1 MWPHQWELREP
12 EPARVARYR
21 RNGWWNDDSLGML
34 VERGMRAQP
43 GAPVR
48 IWSATRPWQGT
59 LADVLDLSSQFAG
72 GLRHLGVV
80 AGDVVAVQLPN
91 WVEGAAT
98 WFAASMLGAIVVPIV
113 HYYGTSE
120 LSYILQESRARVL
133 VTGDRFGSVDY
144 LANLEVVRPKLDAL
158 EQVVVV
164 GDATP
169 VGARR
174 FGDLLDGDV
183 LDSAVV
189 VDPASPALIAYT
201 SGTSANPKGV
211 VQTHRS
217 LGAEVRAHL
226 PTLIPPRRRPV
237 LLGAPISH
245 ATGMLLGLLLP
256 ASRGESIQLIDAWDP
271 AVVLDAMLADDLS
284 AGSGATVFLT
294 SLLDHPAFTE
304 EHRAK
309 MASVVL
315 GGSSVPTAVAARAEA
330 QGIRPIRSYGLTEM
344 PTVTGAAPDEPGRLR
359 TSTDGH
365 VLAGVELRLVDDTG
379 ADVVRGE
386 PGEIVARGPDLFAGY
401 TDSAL
406 TDEALDS
413 EGWFWTGDVGVLDEG
428 WLAITDRKKDVIIRN
443 GVNVSPAEV
452 ENALLSLAGVAEVA
466 VVGRPDPRTG
476 ERAVAVVRV
485 HPGASP
491 PDVDDV
497 RAHLAEVGIGRP
509 KWPEEVR
516 VVDDFPRTAAGKVK
530 KFVLRDALRD
540 VSPWGE

>member
-1 MWPHQWELREP
+1 MSHEWGVREP
-12 EPARVARYR
+12 APALVARYR

-34 VERGMRAQP
+34 VERGMGAHP

-59 LADVLDLSSQFAG
+59 LADVLSLSSQFAG
-72 GLRHLGVV
+72 GLRRVGVA

-98 WFAASMLGAIVVPIV
+98 WFAASMLGAVVVPIV

-120 LSYILQESRARVL
+120 LSYILQESQARVL
-133 VTGDRFGSVDY
+133 VTGDRFGEVDY
-144 LANLEVVRPKLDAL
+144 LANLEVVRPRLDAL
-158 EQVVVV
+158 EHVVVV
-164 GDATP
+164 GDAVP
-169 VGARR
+169 VGGTR
-174 FGDLLDGDV
+174 FGELLEGDV
-183 LDSAVV
+183 LDAAVA

-211 VQTHRS
+211 VQTQRS

-226 PTLIPPRRRPV
+226 PTLIPPGRRPV

-256 ASRGESIQLIDAWDP
+256 AARGEAIQLIDAWDP

-304 EHRAK
+304 QHRAK
-309 MASVVL
+309 MESVVL
-315 GGSSVPTAVAARAEA
+315 GGSSVPTAVAGRAEA
-330 QGIRPIRSYGLTEM
+330 QGIRPVRSYGLTEM

-365 VLAGVELRLVDDTG
+365 ALAGVELRLVDDAG
-379 ADVVRGE
+379 ADSADGE
-386 PGEIVARGPDLFAGY
+386 PGEIVVRGPDLFAGY
-401 TDSAL
+401 TDPAL
-406 TDEALDS
+406 TEEYLDAD
-413 EGWFWTGDVGVLDEG
+413 GWFRTGDVGVLDEG
-428 WLAITDRKKDVIIRN
+428 WLTITDRKKDVIIRN

-466 VVGRPDPRTG
+466 VVGRPHPRTG

-491 PDVDDV
+491 PGVDDV
-497 RAHLAEVGIGRP
+497 RAHLAEVGIARP

-516 VVDDFPRTAAGKVK
+516 VVDDLPRTAAGKVK
-530 KFVLRDALRD
+530 KFVLREALRD
-540 VSPWGE
+540 EATPQ